1 MVLNIA
7 IKIIQNKYFI
17 NKKDI
22 RNEQNDLH
30 TLFLDFL
37 EFEMKKSI
45 NRKRIKNQIIYY
57 HKLHNIV
64 KNHQKEKQ

>member
-7 IKIIQNKYFI
+7 IKIIQNKYYKYFI

-45 NRKRIKNQIIYY
+45 NR
-57 HKLHNIV
+57 
-64 KNHQKEKQ
+64 

>member
-1 MVLNIA
+1 MLISFLIFILGIIQLFHTMVLNIA

-45 NRKRIKNQIIYY
+45 NR
-57 HKLHNIV
+57 
-64 KNHQKEKQ
+64 

>member
-30 TLFLDFL
+30 TLFLAFL

-45 NRKRIKNQIIYY
+45 NR
-57 HKLHNIV
+57 
-64 KNHQKEKQ
+64 

>member
-1 MVLNIA
+1 MLISFLIFILGIIQLFNTMVLNIA

-45 NRKRIKNQIIYY
+45 NR
-57 HKLHNIV
+57 
-64 KNHQKEKQ
+64 